1 MLFSARICGA
11 YISCTGTKRLVLFL
25 VKAFLSIVPFSVRP
39 YFPVVYFFF
48 FLVQLFVFT
57 DGLKIMRDDS
67 WFQLTFIHID
77 ATID

>member
-1 MLFSARICGA
+1 MWCLHFLHGDKKTSTIFSEGFSFHCP
-11 YISCTGTKRLVLFL
+11 FL
-25 VKAFLSIVPFSVRP
+25 CEAVFSSGV
-39 YFPVVYFFF
+39 FFF